1 MSKAAASAI
10 ARQLEGASR
19 ILITAHRDPDGDSLG
34 CQLAFYEYWTRQ
46 LGKKAD
52 IVNQGT
58 VTSKYRFLD
67 PGRVVG
73 RPGAGFASRRWDCA
87 VVFECSVLS
96 RIGSVEK
103 LLPPGIPIINIDH
116 HRHNSLYGIVNI
128 VDPEAAAC
136 GEMVYDMFRHWK
148 ATITPHMANQ
158 LVVALMTDT
167 GRFCHPCTKART
179 LEVTAKLMH
188 LGADLTDLAEKIYQ
202 SFSPAQFRLIHHILS
217 KAELRSG
224 GKVCFLSLSIADRK
238 RFGVPMHD
246 LEGLVDYTL
255 SLDSVRLGALLKEL
269 GPRKTK
275 ASLRSNNAVDVAK
288 LAQRFGGGG
297 HRNAAGCIIDLPL
310 REVGDELVRMAGRL
324 DGRRSGSRG
333 RGGDS

>member
-1 MSKAAASAI
+1 MSKAAAAAV
-10 ARQLEGASR
+10 ARRLESASR

-52 IVNQGT
+52 VVNQGT
-58 VTSKYRFLD
+58 LTSKYRFLD
-67 PGRVVG
+67 PERVVI
-73 RPGAGFASRRWDCA
+73 RPGAGLASRRWDCA
-87 VVFECSVLS
+87 VVFECSV
-96 RIGSVEK
+96 RNRVGSVEK
-103 LLPPGIPIINIDH
+103 LLPQGLPIINIDH
-116 HRHNSLYGIVNI
+116 HRNNTRYGIINI
-128 VDPEAAAC
+128 VDAEAAAC

-148 ATITPHMANQ
+148 ATITPNMANL

-167 GRFCHPCTKART
+167 GRFCHPCTNART

-188 LGADLTDLAEKIYQ
+188 LGADLTHLAEKIYQ
-202 SFSPAQFRLIHHILS
+202 SYSPAQFRLIHHILG
-217 KAELRSG
+217 KAELRAG
-224 GKVCFLSLSIADRK
+224 GKVCFLLLSIADRK

-275 ASLRSNNAVDVAK
+275 ASLRSNNAVDVAQ

-310 REVGDELVRMAGRL
+310 REVGDVLIRAAGRL
-324 DGRRSGSRG
+324 DGRPSGSRG